1 MTSSLKKDKSK
12 IRFFNQYL
20 YVISDRKNIR
30 GEICHAIYLYT
41 KANNKQLKNYHKYKL
56 YLKYCGVYNLYRRK
70 MSQKLLGASFKW
82 VENTFK
88 LNKNFNNNEA
98 HFLKFHVQ
106 YPEKLHEIPNDLQ
119 F

>member
-1 MTSSLKKDKSK
+1 
-12 IRFFNQYL
+12 
-20 YVISDRKNIR
+20 
-30 GEICHAIYLYT
+30 
-41 KANNKQLKNYHKYKL
+41 
-56 YLKYCGVYNLYRRK
+56 